1 MRDIDLDP
9 LSCPAPDPNRS
20 SRRLTGMAM
29 PELLSLIA
37 ATIIIIATLTFLS
50 PES

>member
-1 MRDIDLDP
+1 M
-9 LSCPAPDPNRS
+9 SCGGPDPIRS

-29 PELLSLIA
+29 SELISLIA
-37 ATIIIIATLTFLS
+37 ATIIIIATLTFMV